1 MYKGLTQGLQAG
13 QQTVNRY
20 QDAQYAHNLIA
31 QEAKNQLAEADL
43 SRKQGLLGKLQS
55 SFETQ
60 QANYQGILD
69 DPSIPQEI
77 KLAAMDKLAGLQ
89 TMNAGISIANV
100 DDFSKL
106 YTPYAGMESPAK
118 LLNQQK
124 IAKVKADAMF
134 ALADAQNRNRIY
146 LENLKSENRTEE
158 ENQKSFSDKVDQNRA
173 AGILTGGTFGSAIQG
188 LFGGGS
194 DTSFGY

>member
-1 MYKGLTQGLQAG
+1 MYKGLTRGLRAG

-43 SRKQGLLGKLQS
+43 ARKQGLLGKLQS

-77 KLAAMDKLAGLQ
+77 KLAAMDKLGALQ
-89 TMNAGISIANV
+89 TMSAGISIGNV

-124 IAKVKADAMF
+124 IAKVKADAM
-134 ALADAQNRNRIY
+134 LDR
-146 LENLKSENRTEE
+146 KS
-158 ENQKSFSDKVDQNRA
+158 VV
-173 AGILTGGTFGSAIQG
+173 
-188 LFGGGS
+188 
-194 DTSFGY
+194 

>member
-43 SRKQGLLGKLQS
+43 SRKQGLLSKLQS

-134 ALADAQNRNRIY
+134 ALADAQNRHRIY

-158 ENQKSFSDKVDQNRA
+158 ENQKNFTDKVDRSRA
-173 AGILTGGTFGSAIQG
+173 AEILTGGTFGSAIQG
-188 LFGGGS
+188 LFSGGN

>member
-13 QQTVNRY
+13 QQTANRY

-43 SRKQGLLGKLQS
+43 QRKQGLLANLQA
-55 SFETQ
+55 SFATQ

-77 KLAAMDKLAGLQ
+77 KLAAMDKLGGLQ
-89 TMNAGISIANV
+89 TMNAGISIGNV

-106 YTPYAGMESPAK
+106 YTPFAGMESPAK

-134 ALADAQNRNRIY
+134 ALADAQNKNRIY
-146 LENLKSENRTEE
+146 LENLKSENRTDE
-158 ENQKSFSDKVDQNRA
+158 ENQKNFNDKVDQNRA
-173 AGILTGGTFGSAIQG
+173 AGILTGGSFVNAIQN
-188 LFGGGS
+188 LYSGGD

>member
-43 SRKQGLLGKLQS
+43 SRKQGLLSKLQS

-134 ALADAQNRNRIY
+134 ALADAQNRHRIY

-158 ENQKSFSDKVDQNRA
+158 ENQKNFTDKVDRSRA
-173 AGILTGGTFGSAIQG
+173 AEILTGGTLVPVIQG
-188 LFGGGS
+188 LFSGGN